1 MDPELMAVL
10 SMRQREMSYQHL
22 GRQSAPAFDAV
33 DTTTGGRP
41 NHSHSLS
48 YGANNTN
55 GYSNNYATT
64 TNSYANFQQQQQQH
78 HHHQPHHQPLPPPP
92 HHAPAPNSFG
102 VSASFLQSPVA
113 SSYGGYYEAADAASS
128 SSLARACYSPLS
140 VGHVPYN
147 SGRYDQYGY
156 AWHWISGMCTHFALQ
171 RQTAHYAIQYAHRI
185 LRQRAAGPRYDD
197 DGFVTLR
204 RYEDIYA
211 VQKELQVLGVACV
224 FIAAKIEEV
233 NPPKT
238 ADIAEYLTEHGA
250 VKCSADDV
258 VQYEAEHLLE
268 LKWNLHPTTVLSW
281 LLFLLAGEGSEYQP
295 VETMGDFVDPTRH
308 PTVRKDV
315 FAIAINYIDVAL
327 LDSQSMDFLPSVL
340 AGAAILLADPGLDLV
355 YVAQFLQLDPALLWE
370 CKNWLYAV
378 TTGLSDVPCEGS
390 LDNGRHAKVPEEETL
405 FIQSRVPVPSHLAY
419 GYLQVETPKFLGY
432 NNADPADNQA
442 SNNCGGVS
450 MSMNSPNVYGTTGYD
465 QGTLASASCMSPASC
480 DSCGYY
486 CNHDGYTGTVS
497 VAPPVYHFKYG
508 WQGAAEMG
516 YTAPTVQR
524 RLQFS

>member
-22 GRQSAPAFDAV
+22 GRHSAPPFDAMDAAGQSV
-33 DTTTGGRP
+33 GHG
-41 NHSHSLS
+41 
-48 YGANNTN
+48 YGPA
-55 GYSNNYATT
+55 ATT
-64 TNSYANFQQQQQQH
+64 TYAYANVTSGYSTSFAQQQH
-78 HHHQPHHQPLPPPP
+78 QQHPRPPTHQ
-92 HHAPAPNSFG
+92 AAASSFG

-113 SSYGGYYEAADAASS
+113 NSYGGYYDAESS
-128 SSLARACYSPLS
+128 GASLARACYSPLS
-140 VGHVPYN
+140 VGQVPYN
-147 SGRYDQYGY
+147 GGRYDQYGY

-238 ADIAEYLTEHGA
+238 ADIADYLTEHGA

-281 LLFLLAGEGSEYQP
+281 LLFLLAGEGSDYQP

-315 FAIAINYIDVAL
+315 FAVAINYIDVAL
-327 LDSQSMDFLPSVL
+327 LDSQSMDFLPT
-340 AGAAILLADPGLDLV
+340 
-355 YVAQFLQLDPALLWE
+355 QFLQLDPALLWE

-378 TTGLSDVPCEGS
+378 TSGLSDLPCEGS
-390 LDNGRHAKVPEEETL
+390 VDSGRHAKVPEEETL
-405 FIQSRVPVPSHLAY
+405 FIQSRVPVPNHLAY
-419 GYLQVETPKFLGY
+419 GYLQVEASKFLGY
-432 NNADPADNQA
+432 SSDSTDNQ
-442 SNNCGGVS
+442 SGNGCGS
-450 MSMNSPNVYGTTGYD
+450 MSMNMNSPSVYGTAGYD
-465 QGTLASASCMSPASC
+465 QGSLSSAACMSPASC

-486 CNHDGYTGTVS
+486 CNHDGYAGSVS